1 MLSELHIRDFAIID
15 RLTLE
20 FGPGMSVLT
29 GETGAGKSIAIDA
42 LGLALGNRA
51 DSSVVRQGRARAE
64 ILASF
69 LLPRHSPV
77 HAWLAEHELDDG
89 EDCILRRTIAASGGS
104 KAYING
110 RPVPLQ
116 LLREL
121 AAQLVDIF
129 GQHQHQSLLRTDEQ
143 RRLLDGFGGHQA
155 LAREVEAA
163 YRQWQ
168 QAQQHWQQLRAS
180 EHERESRRDFLRF
193 QLEELENCAPQV
205 DEWQN
210 LEQEH
215 RQLAHAEEINASLQ
229 HALEELYEHEHAL
242 LPRLQHLV
250 QNLDASAR
258 YRNELGDIAKLL
270 GNAAIELE
278 EAALELRRL
287 NDHEEIEPGR
297 LEYLEQRMGEL
308 ADLARK
314 HRCEPAEL
322 PAVQQRL
329 RDELAS
335 LDAAQHDLDAL
346 SASLHQQQQH
356 YQTLANRLSTQRQQA
371 AKALGQAISGLLP
384 QLGMP
389 HAELS
394 IELQPHEQP
403 RPHGLE
409 NIAFLVT
416 THPGQ
421 TPRPLGKIASGGELS
436 RISLATQV
444 VTSQLAH
451 IPTLVF
457 DEVDVGIGGQVA
469 ETVGRLLRQLAGERQ
484 ILCIT
489 HQAQVA
495 AQGHAH
501 LRVVKHIDANQV
513 LTRIENLDAD
523 ARSDEIARM
532 IGGSEITPRTRE
544 HAREMLQ
551 RAQGG

>member
-15 RLTLE
+15 HLALE

-51 DSSVVRQGRARAE
+51 DSSVVRQGRERAE
-64 ILASF
+64 IVASF

-77 HAWLAEHELDDG
+77 RAWLAQHELDDG
-89 EDCILRRTIAASGGS
+89 DDCILRRTLAASGGS

-116 LLREL
+116 LLRGL
-121 AAQLVDIF
+121 AEQLVDIF
-129 GQHQHQSLLRTDEQ
+129 GQHQHQSLLRGDEQ

-155 LAREVEAA
+155 LSREVEAA
-163 YRQWQ
+163 FRQWQ
-168 QAQQHWQQLRAS
+168 QTQQNWQRLRAS

-193 QLEELENCAPQV
+193 QIEELENCAPQP

-210 LEQEH
+210 LEKEH
-215 RQLAHAEEINASLQ
+215 RQLAHAEEINATLQ
-229 HALEELYEHEHAL
+229 HALGELYEHEHAL
-242 LPRLQHLV
+242 LPRLQSLV
-250 QNLDASAR
+250 QSLDENAR
-258 YRNELGDIAKLL
+258 YRGELGDIAKLL
-270 GNAAIELE
+270 GSAAIELE

-287 NDHEEIEPGR
+287 SAHDEVEPGR
-297 LEYLEQRMGEL
+297 LEHLERRMGEL

-314 HRCEPAEL
+314 HRCEPGEL
-322 PAVQQRL
+322 PAVHQRL
-329 RDELAS
+329 REELNS
-335 LDAAQHDLDAL
+335 LDTAQHDLDTMSETL
-346 SASLHQQQQH
+346 RQHQQR
-356 YQTLANRLSTQRQQA
+356 YQELASRLSVKRQQA
-371 AKALGQAISGLLP
+371 AKALGQAITRLLP

-389 HAELS
+389 HAELH
-394 IELQPHEQP
+394 IELSPHEQP
-403 RPHGLE
+403 RAHGLE
-409 NIAFLVT
+409 SVTFLVA

-469 ETVGRLLRQLAGERQ
+469 ETVGRLLRQLATERQ

-501 LRVVKHIDANQV
+501 LRVVKQIDADRV
-513 LTRIENLDAD
+513 LTHIENLEAD

-551 RAQGG
+551 RAQGD